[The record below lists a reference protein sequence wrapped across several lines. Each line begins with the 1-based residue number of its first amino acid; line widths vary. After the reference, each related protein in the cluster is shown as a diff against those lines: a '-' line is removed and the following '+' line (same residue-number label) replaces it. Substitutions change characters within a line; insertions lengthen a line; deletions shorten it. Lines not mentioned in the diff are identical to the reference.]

1 MLEIF
6 SFRSIEIKHDVSRS
20 KECIK
25 RFCEFLVKHAMKM
38 INLKKKKMK
47 FLTKEQQESYENAEI
62 CYIFLKKIENKYLK
76 DKNVIVITQK
86 NIEDQR
92 IAYAIQ
98 NKKYLKKFL

>member
-1 MLEIF
+1 
-6 SFRSIEIKHDVSRS
+6 
-20 KECIK
+20 
-25 RFCEFLVKHAMKM
+25 MKM